1 MTADKPVVVTGDR
14 PTGRL
19 HLGHFVGSLVN
30 RVRLQEQYR
39 CFFLVADLHMLT
51 THYDRLGEVAAN
63 VLDMVID
70 WLSVGMDPRRA
81 TFYIQSQVPAIAQL
95 YTILGM
101 LCTVPRAQRVPT
113 LKQQA
118 QDIGV
123 GENYSL
129 GLLGYPVLMAADI
142 LIFNAAKVPVG
153 EDQLSHLEL
162 ARELARRFNH
172 LYGPT
177 FNEPEGILGD
187 IPRLVGTDGSRKMS
201 KSLGN
206 AIHLSDDPK
215 TVEERVRGMYTDP
228 QRIRAD
234 VAGRVEGNPV
244 FIYHDL
250 FNPDKG
256 EVEDLK
262 ARYRAGTV
270 GDVEVKRK
278 LARALNAFLG
288 PLRERRTHY
297 ETHLDEVRDIL
308 REGTRGADEI
318 ANRHMD
324 TIMQRMGL
332 FRP

>member
-1 MTADKPVVVTGDR
+1 VTADKPVLMTGDR
-14 PTGRL
+14 PTGHL

-30 RVRLQEQYR
+30 RVRLQDQYQ

-51 THYDRLGEVAAN
+51 THSDRLGEVATN

-81 TFYIQSQVPAIAQL
+81 TFCIQSQVPAIAQL

-101 LCTVPRAQRVPT
+101 LCTVPRAARVPT

-118 QDIGV
+118 QDLGV

-162 ARELARRFNH
+162 VRDLARRFNH

-177 FNEPEGILGD
+177 FNEPEGILSD
-187 IPRLVGTDGSRKMS
+187 MPRLVGTDGSRKMS
-201 KSLGN
+201 KSLDN

-215 TVEERVRGMYTDP
+215 TVDERVRGMYTDP
-228 QRIRAD
+228 LRIHAD
-234 VAGRVEGNPV
+234 VPGRVEGNPL
-244 FIYHDL
+244 FIYHEL
-250 FNPDKG
+250 FNPDHA

-270 GDVEVKRK
+270 GDVEVKQK
-278 LARALNAFLG
+278 LARALNAFLE

-297 ETHLDEVRDIL
+297 EAHLDDVRDIL
-308 REGTRGADEI
+308 RDGTRRANEI
-318 ANRHMD
+318 ANRNMD
-324 TIMQRMGL
+324 VILRHMGL
-332 FRP
+332 CKP

>member
-1 MTADKPVVVTGDR
+1 VTADKPVLMTGDR

-30 RVRLQEQYR
+30 RVRLQDQYQ
-39 CFFLVADLHMLT
+39 CLFLVADLHMLT
-51 THYDRLGEVAAN
+51 THSDRLGKVAAN

-81 TFYIQSQVPAIAQL
+81 TFYIQSQVPAITQL

-118 QDIGV
+118 QDLGV

-142 LIFNAAKVPVG
+142 LIFNAAKAPVG

-177 FNEPEGILGD
+177 FNEPDGLLSD
-187 IPRLVGTDGSRKMS
+187 MPRLVGTDGRRKMS
-201 KSLGN
+201 KSLDN

-228 QRIRAD
+228 QRIHAD
-234 VAGRVEGNPV
+234 VPGRVEGNPV
-244 FIYHDL
+244 FIYHEL
-250 FNPDKG
+250 FNPDHA

-270 GDVEVKRK
+270 GDVEVKQK
-278 LARALNAFLG
+278 VARALNAFLE
-288 PLRERRTHY
+288 PLRARRTHY
-297 ETHLDEVRDIL
+297 EAHLDDVRDIL
-308 REGTRGADEI
+308 RDGTRRANEI
-318 ANRHMD
+318 ADRNMDAILRH
-324 TIMQRMGL
+324 MGL